1 MSEQTNKLAKNKADV
16 ILWSIIGILMA
27 AGIVADRYFN
37 NIPGVIKLAA
47 WIILASVLVAMGMRT
62 EKGKRFW
69 QFVKEARNEMRKV
82 VWPSRQ
88 ETTKTTLLVSG
99 MVLVAA
105 LLLWCIDS
113 ILLVFIGWLTGQ
125 G

>member
-16 ILWSIIGILMA
+16 ILWSIIGILMV

-37 NIPGVIKLAA
+37 NISGVIKLAA